1 MFAEE
6 RGGGHG
12 FTRSSQF
19 FGHVCIPTQGLPEE
33 AAGYIKTQLSFV
45 AFAQGDILYRYKKIT
60 RFLFRVRMD
69 GIGQDGCRRLLAQDE
84 TWVVGQNGFSEK
96 YRFSEQAM

>member
-1 MFAEE
+1 MFAED

-60 RFLFRVRMD
+60 RFLFRVRMARMD
-69 GIGQDGCRRLLAQDE
+69 VDAYGRRMKLGLWDKTVSVRSIGFQ
-84 TWVVGQNGFSEK
+84 SK
-96 YRFSEQAM
+96 RFRG